1 MLTIRNL
8 KIIVFSV
15 GIILPLVIMP
25 KLNAGS
31 FGAEIFCTMRE
42 GGNDHESSWEAAYTY
57 IKKQKGGFFKT
68 SPYQAASQIIET
80 VVREKEKFSYCVEYL
95 DNLYPDRKIL
105 NIYYDSN
112 KLESYTD
119 AIEGVRP
126 RKKVRL
132 RFYNNFKSCFIK
144 LSDFSSLKCNF
155 EKKVTDFDRNY
166 KIKRKIFFKR
176 EF

>member
-1 MLTIRNL
+1 MLIIRNL
-8 KIIVFSV
+8 KIIVFSA

-42 GGNDHESSWEAAYTY
+42 GGNDHESSWDAAYTY

-95 DNLYPDRKIL
+95 DNLYPDRKAQREQIRKERKRKR
-105 NIYYDSN
+105 D
-112 KLESYTD
+112 E
-119 AIEGVRP
+119 IEKEKK
-126 RKKVRL
+126 RKEIENMIDEEN
-132 RFYNNFKSCFIK
+132 NNFINES
-144 LSDFSSLKCNF
+144 
-155 EKKVTDFDRNY
+155 FDRY
-166 KIKRKIFFKR
+166 SY
-176 EF
+176 

>member
-1 MLTIRNL
+1 MLNIRNL

-57 IKKQKGGFFKT
+57 IKKQKGGLFKT

-95 DNLYPDRKIL
+95 DNLYPDRKAQREQIRKERKRKR
-105 NIYYDSN
+105 D
-112 KLESYTD
+112 E
-119 AIEGVRP
+119 IEKEKK
-126 RKKVRL
+126 RKEIENMIDEED
-132 RFYNNFKSCFIK
+132 NNFLNES
-144 LSDFSSLKCNF
+144 
-155 EKKVTDFDRNY
+155 FDRY
-166 KIKRKIFFKR
+166 SY
-176 EF
+176 